1 MKGEEKMKRKIC
13 NYFKTTLYASSV
25 NEGYARVM
33 VSAFASQLDP
43 TVEEIADIKTAVSEA
58 VTNCIVHAY
67 KNESDER
74 KKRIYIEASYDEN
87 GIFTVTVKDKGC
99 GIPDIKKAMEP
110 LYTTDA
116 ESERSGMGFSIME
129 TFTDRLRVRSTEG
142 RGTSVTMTKRL
153 QPKKGL

>member
-1 MKGEEKMKRKIC
+1 MKRRIL

-67 KNESDER
+67 KNEADE
-74 KKRIYIEASYDEN
+74 KKKKIWLEACYDEN

-99 GIPDIKKAMEP
+99 GIPDVKQAMEP

-129 TFTDRLRVRSTEG
+129 TFTDKLAVRSKEG
-142 RGTSVTMTKRL
+142 KGTSVTMTKRL
-153 QPKKGL
+153 QPKKGLL